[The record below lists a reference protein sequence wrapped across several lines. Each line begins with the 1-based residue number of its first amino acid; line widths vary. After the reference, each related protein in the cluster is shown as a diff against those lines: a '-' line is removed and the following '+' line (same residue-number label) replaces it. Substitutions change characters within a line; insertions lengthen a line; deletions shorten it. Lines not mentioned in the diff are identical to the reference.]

1 LAWDVNGDGRTS
13 VRVSGGTF
21 YDFPPTISSQG
32 FSNSPPFS
40 VQIIRNGVSFDNPWA
55 NEPGGDPF
63 PVPAGRSIGRDN
75 AIWPLAGSLFT
86 ADYNTANMHVSQ
98 WNLSIQRQIKSDWLV
113 SATYLGNHTTHLWAV
128 RDLNPAVFLG
138 LGPCSLQGVNYST
151 CSTTANTQQR
161 RRLSL
166 ANPAIGQ
173 YFGSIAQVDAG
184 SSASYNGLLLSVQR
198 RAGRGVT
205 LIGNYTWSHCISEPA
220 QTDALTTVSGYQAIP
235 DNRRYD
241 RGNCNRNNSDVRQVF
256 SSSAVIDTPTFSNRG
271 LRAVASGWRISPILK
286 ILTGDYLNITSGQDI
301 ALTGVGYQRPNQILA
316 NPYGDKSINKYFNP
330 AAFQQTAPGTYGNT
344 GANSV
349 AGPGFWG
356 LDAALSRTFQF
367 HEAQKVELRV
377 EAFNLTNSFR
387 MNDPVAAINSPLFG
401 KVITA
406 KDPRIMQ
413 FALKYVF

>member
-1 LAWDVNGDGRTS
+1 
-13 VRVSGGTF
+13 
-21 YDFPPTISSQG
+21 
-32 FSNSPPFS
+32 
-40 VQIIRNGVSFDNPWA
+40 
-55 NEPGGDPF
+55 
-63 PVPAGRSIGRDN
+63 
-75 AIWPLAGSLFT
+75 
-86 ADYNTANMHVSQ
+86 
-98 WNLSIQRQIKSDWLV
+98 
-113 SATYLGNHTTHLWAV
+113 
-128 RDLNPAVFLG
+128 
-138 LGPCSLQGVNYST
+138 VNYST
-151 CSTTANTQQR
+151 CSTIANTQQR

-356 LDAALSRTFQF
+356 LDAALSRTFQV

-387 MNDPVAAINSPLFG
+387 MNDPIAAINSPLFG